1 MLVSYNRIT
10 FLSYILEEGVIMNTK
25 TTASLIHRIASFETQ
40 YLNQQLRSLD
50 LNSDQARAINFI
62 SSHPNSMQRD
72 IAHYLNRQEASVTNL
87 LKGLVRRNLIVRTI
101 PLENERTKLLSLTQA
116 GADLVESIQKS
127 FTQMNILLEDPL
139 SDAEAT
145 KLTQLLN
152 TVQKEID
159 AQQNWI

>member
-1 MLVSYNRIT
+1 
-10 FLSYILEEGVIMNTK
+10 
-25 TTASLIHRIASFETQ
+25 
-40 YLNQQLRSLD
+40 
-50 LNSDQARAINFI
+50 
-62 SSHPNSMQRD
+62 MQRD

>member
-1 MLVSYNRIT
+1 
-10 FLSYILEEGVIMNTK
+10 MNSK

-40 YLNQQLRSLD
+40 YLNQRLRSID
-50 LNSDQARAINFI
+50 LNSDQARAINYI

-101 PLENERTKLLSLTQA
+101 PAENERTKLLSLTQA
-116 GADLVESIQKS
+116 GADLVANIQQA
-127 FTQMNILLEDPL
+127 FTQMNGLLEEPL

-152 TVQKEID
+152 TIQKQVDENQD
-159 AQQNWI
+159 

>member
-1 MLVSYNRIT
+1 
-10 FLSYILEEGVIMNTK
+10 MNTK

-40 YLNQQLRSLD
+40 YLNQELRSLD

-62 SSHPNSMQRD
+62 AGHPNSMQRD
-72 IAHYLNRQEASVTNL
+72 IAHFLNRQEASVTNL

-101 PLENERTKLLSLTQA
+101 PVENERTKLLSLTEA
-116 GADLVESIQKS
+116 GANLVGNIQKS
-127 FTQMNILLEDPL
+127 FTQMNVLLEESL

-152 TVQKEID
+152 TIQKQID
-159 AQQNWI
+159 EKQQ

>member
-1 MLVSYNRIT
+1 
-10 FLSYILEEGVIMNTK
+10 MNSK

-40 YLNQQLRSLD
+40 YLNQQLRSID
-50 LNSDQARAINFI
+50 LNSDQARAINYI

-101 PLENERTKLLSLTQA
+101 PAENERTKLLSLTQA
-116 GADLVESIQKS
+116 GADLVANIQQA
-127 FTQMNILLEDPL
+127 FTQMNGLLEEPL

-152 TVQKEID
+152 TIQKQVDENQD
-159 AQQNWI
+159 